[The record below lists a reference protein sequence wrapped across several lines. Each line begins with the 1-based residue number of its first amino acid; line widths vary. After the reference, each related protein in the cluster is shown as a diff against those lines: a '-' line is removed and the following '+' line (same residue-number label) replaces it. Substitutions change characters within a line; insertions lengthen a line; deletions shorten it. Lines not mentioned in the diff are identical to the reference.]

1 MSLLNPENHLTVIEG
16 LLIQPIK
23 GTQGLEIYFKT
34 GLGPHVQ

>member
-23 GTQGLEIYFKT
+23 GIGTRNIF
-34 GLGPHVQ
+34 